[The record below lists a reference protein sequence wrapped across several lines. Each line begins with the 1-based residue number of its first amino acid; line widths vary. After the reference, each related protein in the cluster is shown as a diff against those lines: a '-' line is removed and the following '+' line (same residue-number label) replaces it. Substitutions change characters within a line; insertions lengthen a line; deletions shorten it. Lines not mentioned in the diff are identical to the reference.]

1 MQIQSLEE
9 LISQN
14 KDIFYNELKEVIKPS
29 FDLDNPNKYYETINN
44 ILIKADRKSFP
55 RQARLV
61 AAATNFIEKKGNKSL
76 LISSEMG
83 TGKTDMGLKISMSN
97 KFNVNVILCPP
108 HLVDK
113 WEDEIKINYID
124 QKSFKVI
131 KPKRWEDLVPYTNR
145 DMKKDGVKYY
155 FIISRENAKLSYPK
169 TTAVITGYKNITV
182 NRNLDGEDMS
192 FKEVI
197 KVAKCP
203 DCFSELEEG
212 SSDFISLS
220 KIPYKCE
227 CGSILRSVD
236 RTVSPKMQTRI
247 SIAEYIKRQWTKGA
261 IDLLIVDEIHEYKG
275 GATGQGNALAQ
286 FASMSK
292 KIIGLTGTLLNGYAS
307 SLFYILYRLNPNL
320 MKKKLGYDYNQVKH
334 FVETYGAHEE
344 VVEAKEVTH
353 EGVVTKMGRQI
364 TLKEKPKISP
374 YLLSILLEMTIFLR
388 LDEIKMEGLGLPDY
402 EEIIELVEMEENLK
416 KPYLSYLGAISSK
429 IRKDKRFL
437 GNLATDAIAVPDM
450 PFQIHSA
457 QNEIFYEPEFTREDY
472 GYTNKEKKL
481 LEIVKSELNQGRKC
495 LVYVHFSNKGVASDI
510 TEMLNNELPQ
520 YDTKFLSPT
529 VAANKRQSWIENN
542 PSDVLI
548 CNPELVK
555 TGLDLLQFPT
565 IIFYET
571 TYNVFTLKQ
580 ASRRSWRIGQKDDV
594 KVVFMAYSD
603 TPQHKALELIGAKV
617 ASANSLEGRLSGDDD
632 LSSMGDTEDNIQ
644 LALAKAI
651 LKGESS
657 SKDIKMSSIKNFGN
671 DRDYDKF
678 EIWYKKQID
687 NIKAKSIIED
697 DIEVQ
702 EQVIQ
707 KTEIET
713 LALFD
718 EIEDD
723 NSVDTT
729 ILNTFF
735 YYGKNGKKLEVDS
748 SDNLFDF
755 IPKDE
760 IKNGMIQLSLF

>member
-1 MQIQSLEE
+1 MKTQKLET

-14 KDIFYNELKEVIKPS
+14 KEIFYEELKQVIKPS
-29 FDLDNPNKYYETINN
+29 FDLDNPSKYDDIISN
-44 ILIKADRKSFP
+44 ILVKADRKSFP

-61 AAATNFIEKKGNKSL
+61 AAATDFIEKKGNKSL

-97 KFNVNVILCPP
+97 KFNINFILCPP

-113 WEDEIKINYID
+113 WEDEIALNFKD
-124 QKSFKVI
+124 KKSFKVI

-145 DMKKDGVKYY
+145 DMRKDKIKYY
-155 FIISRENAKLSYPK
+155 FIVSRENAKLGYPK
-169 TTAVITGYKNITV
+169 EVSVLTGYKNITV
-182 NRNLDGEDMS
+182 ESSLDGQDVS
-192 FKEVI
+192 FKRTI

-203 DCFSELEEG
+203 DCFKELEEG
-212 SSDFISLS
+212 ISEDFVSLA

-227 CGSILRSVD
+227 CGCVLRSVD

-247 SIAEYIKRQWTKGA
+247 SIAEYIKKQWTKGT
-261 IDLLIVDEIHEYKG
+261 IDLLIVDEVHEYKG

-307 SLFYILYRLNPNL
+307 SLFYILYRLNPDL

-344 VVEAKEVTH
+344 IVEAKEVTR
-353 EGVVTKMGRQI
+353 EGVVTKMGKSLN
-364 TLKEKPKISP
+364 LKEKPKVSP

-402 EEIIELVEMEENLK
+402 EEKIELVEMEENLK
-416 KPYLSYLGAISSK
+416 KPYLSYLGEISSK

-450 PFQIHSA
+450 PFQMHSA
-457 QNEIFYEPEFTREDY
+457 QDEIYYMPEFTREEF
-472 GYTNKEKKL
+472 GYTNKEKRL
-481 LEIVKSELNQGRKC
+481 LEIVKSELEQGRKC

-529 VAANKRQSWIENN
+529 IAANKRQSWIENN

-565 IIFYET
+565 IVFYET

-594 KVVFMAYSD
+594 KVIFMAYSD

-632 LSSMGDTEDNIQ
+632 LSSMADEDDNIQ

-651 LKGESS
+651 LKGESA

-678 EIWYKKQID
+678 EIWYKNKVD
-687 NIKAKSIIED
+687 TLKVNSVVEKIIEV
-697 DIEVQ
+697 E
-702 EQVIQ
+702 EVIQ

-713 LALFD
+713 LSLFD
-718 EIEDD
+718 ENEDD
-723 NSVDTT
+723 NIVDTT

-748 SDNLFDF
+748 SENLFDF

-760 IKNGMIQLSLF
+760 IKNGMVQLSLF